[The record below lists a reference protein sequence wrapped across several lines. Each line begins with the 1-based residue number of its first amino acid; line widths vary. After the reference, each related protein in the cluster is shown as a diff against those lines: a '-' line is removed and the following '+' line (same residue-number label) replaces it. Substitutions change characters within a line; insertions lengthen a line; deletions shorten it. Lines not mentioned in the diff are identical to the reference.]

1 MTTVDI
7 TADLNEEDETG
18 LVWTFLDEARDR
30 SVITPGAFVAVGTP
44 ASPAIAEVVN
54 LIDKLAGA
62 VVHLRVLPGDASNHA
77 DTRDRWRMNR
87 SKVIAPD
94 HQRRRTS
101 SARSP
106 IFVTSR
112 CVSGMP

>member
-30 SVITPGAFVAVGTP
+30 SVITPGAFVVVGTP
-44 ASPAIAEVVN
+44 AAPAIAEVVN
-54 LIDKLAGA
+54 LIDKLAGT

-77 DTRDRWRMNR
+77 DARDR
-87 SKVIAPD
+87 
-94 HQRRRTS
+94 
-101 SARSP
+101 
-106 IFVTSR
+106 
-112 CVSGMP
+112 